1 MPKNPI
7 DYQNTIIYKIEHIVK
22 EDLIYVGHTTN
33 WDRRKYSHK
42 QRCLK
47 ENNSKHNLKLYQ
59 MMRGNG
65 GWEMFRMIEIEKY
78 PCNDRREAEKRECE
92 VMKELRANMNMI
104 LSYVSEEENK
114 RRKTEYNKYYFQTHK
129 DIIQEVRKDYHK
141 EYRELNKEKIQI
153 NKKEYI
159 EKNKEVI

>member
-1 MPKNPI
+1 
-7 DYQNTIIYKIEHIVK
+7 
-22 EDLIYVGHTTN
+22 
-33 WDRRKYSHK
+33 
-42 QRCLK
+42 
-47 ENNSKHNLKLYQ
+47 